1 MSFVIRRTAAR
12 VLCFDPVGRLLL
24 IRSSDPVD
32 RAKPP
37 WWELPG
43 GGVDHGETDEEA
55 LLRELSEEAGI
66 TDAIIGPCI
75 WTQHA
80 QFTFS
85 GLNFDQHERVHIA
98 HCDGTTDGIRRL
110 EALVALAFEEQRWWD
125 PREFLA
131 GTEPTVP
138 PRLREFLPAI
148 LDGEFP
154 DTPID
159 ITP

>member
-85 GLNFDQHERVHIA
+85 GLNFDHHERGHIA
-98 HCDGTTDGIRRL
+98 HCDGTPDGTRRL
-110 EALVALAFEEQRWWD
+110 EALEALPFEEQRWWA
-125 PREFLA
+125 PRHSLA
-131 GTEPTVP
+131 GT
-138 PRLREFLPAI
+138 
-148 LDGEFP
+148 
-154 DTPID
+154 
-159 ITP
+159 